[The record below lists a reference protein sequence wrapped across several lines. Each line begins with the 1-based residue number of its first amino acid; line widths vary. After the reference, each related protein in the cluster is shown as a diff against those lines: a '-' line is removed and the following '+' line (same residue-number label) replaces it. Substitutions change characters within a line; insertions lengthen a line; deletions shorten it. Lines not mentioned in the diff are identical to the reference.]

1 MGMYNLFEEV
11 SANVVNVTT
20 GGIQKNYNKTDL
32 KVSKTD
38 QQVFV
43 YYYTDGTNKTVAS
56 WNEFQAQ
63 EYGYTLSELK
73 SRIDGILVST
83 TPTFSGLNISSV
95 PEYVSQTD
103 AIADGLKNG
112 DVYRLPK
119 ASDNRLLAVVF
130 ALIESY
136 TAGTPTID
144 FINNGGDDWTVGFKI
159 AVNNLPSGYSVV
171 NYDYYVT
178 FYNAGNQT
186 DIEDGN
192 KTGDYNLNTSANGA
206 GVYTLEVRYNITNGT
221 INSFFILRHIIKV
234 DNAGNILGAIKNNG
248 IVVNSIN
255 GLSVDYTAYL
265 TQIGVTETVNVDAVN
280 ATTYALTNLSHNL
293 SDTVTLPLGSGGIII
308 YTNLDATFWADL
320 GSLLGNYIATGNLFI
335 TTIT

>member
-1 MGMYNLFEEV
+1 MANYNTITEV
-11 SANVVNVTT
+11 SANVVNITT

-63 EYGYTLSELK
+63 AYGYTLSELK

-95 PEYVSQTD
+95 PEYASQTD

-130 ALIESY
+130 ALIDY
-136 TAGTPTID
+136 FTAGKTQID
-144 FINNGGDDWTVGFKI
+144 FTNNVGDDWTVGFKI
-159 AVNNLPSGYSVV
+159 APISLQAPPLVTVDS
-171 NYDYYVT
+171 YDWAVT
-178 FYNAGNQT
+178 FWSAGT
-186 DIEDGN
+186 DTALGN
-192 KTGDYNLNTSANGA
+192 SATPETADFDFDTTGNGA
-206 GVYTLEVRYNITNGT
+206 GVYDLDIT
-221 INSFFILRHIIKV
+221 
-234 DNAGNILGAIKNNG
+234 
-248 IVVNSIN
+248 
-255 GLSVDYTAYL
+255 Y
-265 TQIGVTETVNVDAVN
+265 
-280 ATTYALTNLSHNL
+280 NL
-293 SDTVTLPLGSGGIII
+293 SDGSTLQVTKLVKVDASGTVIASVEGGGTTVNSVNGLVIDLSADITQVGVNYPIRWGASPIGILPQTGADVVLTLPLGTTNIVTLLTLDSVFTSDYSGG
-308 YTNLDATFWADL
+308 
-320 GSLLGNYIATGNLFI
+320 GSLVFTSI
-335 TTIT
+335 TIS

>member
-83 TPTFSGLNISSV
+83 APSFSGLNISSV
-95 PEYVSQTD
+95 PEYASQTD

-119 ASDNRLLAVVF
+119 ASDKRLLAVVF
-130 ALIESY
+130 SLIESY
-136 TAGTPTID
+136 TAGTSTID
-144 FINNGGDDWTVGFKI
+144 FTNNGGDDWTVGFKI
-159 AVNNLPSGYSVV
+159 AVNNMPSGWSVTS
-171 NYDYYVT
+171 YDYVIN
-178 FYNAGNQT
+178 FYQGGSIAHN
-186 DIEDGN
+186 ESGN
-192 KTGDYNLNTSANGA
+192 KTADFTSPNLSHGA
-206 GVYTLEVRYNITNGT
+206 GVYALSCQYNMEKGAET
-221 INSFFILRHIIKV
+221 SYILIGYLIKV
-234 DNAGNILGAIKNNG
+234 DGAGNILGAIKNDG
-248 IVVNSIN
+248 QIVNSVSGLDIN
-255 GLSVDYTAYL
+255 YTADL
-265 TQIGVTETVNVDAVN
+265 TQVLVSETINVDAVN
-280 ATTYALTNLSHNL
+280 FNTFTFTNLSHSLN
-293 SDTVTLPLGSGGIII
+293 DTVTLPLGTGGIII
-308 YTNLDATFWADL
+308 YTDLDATFWADL
-320 GSLLGNYIATGNLFI
+320 GTLVSNPFQLGNFC
-335 TTIT
+335 TITIS

>member
-83 TPTFSGLNISSV
+83 APSFSGLNISSV
-95 PEYVSQTD
+95 PEYASQTD

-119 ASDNRLLAVVF
+119 ASDKRLLAVVF
-130 ALIESY
+130 SLIESF
-136 TAGTPTID
+136 TAGTSTIT
-144 FINNGGDDWTVGFKI
+144 FTNNGGDDWDIDFKI
-159 AVNNLPSGYSVV
+159 AITSPQLPSGCTAPDYNANIFFYVASSGTPKNQTLETTDKTINVAGNGPGVYHVEQVYNIVNSVPSQV
-171 NYDYYVT
+171 GIIGIQSLFKVDGSGTLLAYFKCNGVTVNSVSGLDINVTADVTQSENYDIEWYSYDSSFNPT
-178 FYNAGNQT
+178 LIGSGLTASLTLPT
-186 DIEDGN
+186 DCAYLIAQPILDSVF
-192 KTGDYNLNTSANGA
+192 TVDFPIPSTTIST
-206 GVYTLEVRYNITNGT
+206 VT
-221 INSFFILRHIIKV
+221 IN
-234 DNAGNILGAIKNNG
+234 
-248 IVVNSIN
+248 
-255 GLSVDYTAYL
+255 
-265 TQIGVTETVNVDAVN
+265 
-280 ATTYALTNLSHNL
+280 
-293 SDTVTLPLGSGGIII
+293 
-308 YTNLDATFWADL
+308 
-320 GSLLGNYIATGNLFI
+320 
-335 TTIT
+335 